1 MALAIILAIAAL
13 AGIIHGIAKKRRIL
27 VMASVIVLIFIAITM
42 LYFYKN
48 PY

>member
-1 MALAIILAIAAL
+1 MVLAIILATAAL
-13 AGIIHGIAKKRRIL
+13 AGIIHGIAKKRRVLVIL
-27 VMASVIVLIFIAITM
+27 SAIMLVFNASVL

>member
-1 MALAIILAIAAL
+1 MALSIILAIAAL
-13 AGIIHGIAKKRRIL
+13 VGIIHGIAKKRKTL
-27 VMASVIVLIFIAITM
+27 VIASVIVLLIIATTM

>member
-1 MALAIILAIAAL
+1 MALAIILIAAL
-13 AGIIHGIAKKRRIL
+13 AGIIHGIANKHKTL
-27 VMASVIVLIFIAITM
+27 VIVSVIVLIIIAATM

>member
-1 MALAIILAIAAL
+1 MALGIILAIAAL
-13 AGIIHGIAKKRRIL
+13 IGIIHGIAKRRRNLVIL
-27 VMASVIVLIFIAITM
+27 SAIVLVFIAATM

>member
-1 MALAIILAIAAL
+1 MALGIILTIAAL
-13 AGIIHGIAKKRRIL
+13 IGIFHGIAKKRKTL
-27 VMASVIVLIFIAITM
+27 VIASVILLIFIATTM

>member
-1 MALAIILAIAAL
+1 MALSIILAIAAL
-13 AGIIHGIAKKRRIL
+13 AGIIHGITKKRKSFVI
-27 VMASVIVLIFIAITM
+27 ASVIVLIIIATTM

>member
-1 MALAIILAIAAL
+1 MALSIILAIAAL
-13 AGIIHGIAKKRRIL
+13 VGIIQGIAKKRKTL
-27 VMASVIVLIFIAITM
+27 VIASVIVLMIIATTM